1 MKIMLANFT
10 KMVEDSGGLA
20 KVTCNF
26 ANEMHQRG
34 HEVTLV
40 YSDERSGD
48 FFFELNN
55 AIKCY
60 DLRNLNGKRVRF
72 PLYLK
77 AYREILRSFDKKSGR
92 TVNNIFFEKY
102 LLKNLNNIL
111 TQIKPDVI
119 VSFQPA
125 ASKALLCDLKT
136 SVPVITMSHGDPEDY
151 FHFYPT
157 KEIPA
162 LAKSAVCQI
171 LLPSFEQHIKNHLP
185 NAKTI
190 TIGNAVPQFR
200 QIADLSAVKNVYK
213 IFFVGWLYKNHK
225 RPHLLI
231 EAFNKIAKQFPA
243 WQVELWGA
251 EDGKLFY
258 KKLEMMIKEYGLETK
273 VFLQGSTNDV
283 PNVLRQGDIFA
294 FPSAY
299 EGFGLSLAEAMSI
312 GLPAV
317 GYKSCSAVNE
327 LIVDGK
333 NGFLCE
339 DGVEDFAN
347 KLAALMSDK
356 QLRCDMG
363 KSAHEMMK
371 EYAPEKIWDQ
381 WEMLM
386 SKVIGDH
393 NCEKNYAGR

>member
-26 ANEMHQRG
+26 ANEMYKRG
-34 HEVTLV
+34 HEVSLV
-40 YSDERSGD
+40 YSDEKSGE
-48 FFFELNN
+48 FFFEINES
-55 AIKCY
+55 ITCY
-60 DLRNLNGKRVRF
+60 DLRNLNGRRVKF

-92 TVNNIFFEKY
+92 TINNIFFEKY
-102 LLKNLNNIL
+102 LLENLKNLL
-111 TQIKPDVI
+111 MQIKPDVI
-119 VSFQPA
+119 ISFQPA
-125 ASKALLCDLKT
+125 ASKVLLCDLKV
-136 SVPVITMSHGDPEDY
+136 SIPVITMSHGDPEDY

-162 LAKSAVCQI
+162 LEKSAVCQV

-190 TIGNAVPQFR
+190 TIGNAVPQFG
-200 QIADLSAVKNVYK
+200 QAVDLGVEKTVYK
-213 IFFVGWLYKNHK
+213 IIFVGRLAQSHK
-225 RPHLLI
+225 RPQLLV
-231 EAFNKIAKQFPA
+231 EAFYKIADRFPN

-258 KKLEMMIKEYGLETK
+258 KKLEIMIKEYRLESR
-273 VFLQGSTNDV
+273 VFLAGSTNDV
-283 PNVLRQGDIFA
+283 PGVLRQGDIFA

-299 EGFGLSLAEAMSI
+299 EGFGLSLAEAMSV

-327 LIVDGK
+327 LIIDGK

-339 DGVEDFAN
+339 EGVDDLAN
-347 KLAALMSDK
+347 KLAKLMSDK
-356 QLRCDMG
+356 QLRITMG

-371 EYAPEKIWDQ
+371 EYAPEKVWDK

-386 SKVIGDH
+386 RKVIEDGSH
-393 NCEKNYAGR
+393 EKDYVDR